1 MLDLLKLALILALT
15 IWLLTRRWDLGLI
28 LLIDT
33 ALAALL
39 YAYPPLKAL
48 SSAFRGLVALDTFNL
63 VGAVFLMLTLAEM
76 LRRTRSIEKM
86 VTALQTVVP
95 DSRAVLAVIP
105 AMIGLMPMLGGA
117 MFSAPMVNGIGTRLK
132 LSPARKTFV
141 NYWFR
146 HAMEYIWPLYTSVL
160 MTAALVGIAP
170 NAFIAASYP
179 LTLAAMVGGILWGL
193 TGVPRVGLA
202 GNGGR
207 KRAAWRD
214 LLVSIWPLLL
224 VILLVVVLQL
234 HMLLSLVAVIV
245 LFALVKRIGLRQW
258 PEILRRSFPPRTFSA
273 VFGVMIFKRVVEDAG
288 AVETIPAAL
297 GGLGLSPMLVGFA
310 VPHLVGLL
318 TGTPPAAIALSVPL
332 VAPVMET
339 TGLEPAMAA
348 VWMFVGAFSG
358 IMLSP
363 LHLCLA
369 LTREYFGAHWGR
381 LYRLIAPAT
390 ALVVAVAVALVLWRR

>member
-1 MLDLLKLALILALT
+1 MLDLLKLTLILALT

-48 SSAFRGLVALDTFNL
+48 SSAFQGLVSLDTFNL
-63 VGAVFLMLTLAEM
+63 VGAVFLMLTLAEL
-76 LRRTRSIEKM
+76 LRRTQSIENM

-105 AMIGLMPMLGGA
+105 ALIGLMPMLGGA

-146 HAMEYIWPLYTSVL
+146 HAMEYVWPLYTSVL
-160 MTAALVGIAP
+160 LTAALVGIAP

-179 LTLAAMVGGILWGL
+179 LSLAAIAGGLLWGL
-193 TGVPRVGLA
+193 MGVPRGDLA

-224 VILLVVVLQL
+224 VILLVVILQL
-234 HMLLSLVAVIV
+234 HMLLSLVGVIV

-258 PEILRRSFPPRTFSA
+258 PEILRRSFPLRTFSA

-297 GGLGLSPMLVGFA
+297 GDLGLSPMLVGFV

-318 TGTPPAAIALSVPL
+318 TGTPPAAIALSIPL
-332 VAPVMET
+332 VAPVMER
-339 TGLEPAMAA
+339 TGLEPAVAA

-369 LTREYFGAHWGR
+369 LTREYFGAYWGR

-390 ALVVAVAVALVLWRR
+390 ALVVAVALVLVLWSR